1 MPRVKY
7 YAEII
12 WKGHAKKMSTERLK
26 SEIKKYVLVRD
37 YDIKL
42 NILKEELESR
52 KNQCSETQKKGG
64 GKNV

>member
-1 MPRVKY
+1 
-7 YAEII
+7 
-12 WKGHAKKMSTERLK
+12 MSTERLK